1 MWFFVSVY
9 FLASNL
15 SYLRWP
21 IRLMRV
27 YTHWPIN
34 GRPHWYLI
42 CLFYEVFFMCFLVVL
57 QHIDYW
63 FFIFCFNITI
73 EIYFSQRLNVL
84 THHRIFDIFHKTE
97 KRMPQQKAAL
107 QTFILHQLNGFSSS
121 SSFCTL
127 LLYILENIIN
137 TNKHKISTCTNIII
151 PVAIEPISLW

>member
-63 FFIFCFNITI
+63 FLIFCFNITI

-97 KRMPQQKAAL
+97 KRMPRQKAAPPNIYSTL
-107 QTFILHQLNGFSSS
+107 VKWILIFLKFLY
-121 SSFCTL
+121 SSFI
-127 LLYILENIIN
+127 YFR
-137 TNKHKISTCTNIII
+137 KYH
-151 PVAIEPISLW
+151 

>member
-15 SYLRWP
+15 SYLRWT

-34 GRPHWYLI
+34 GSPHWYLI
-42 CLFYEVFFMCFLVVL
+42 CLFYEVFFMYFLVVL

-63 FFIFCFNITI
+63 FLIFCFNITI

-97 KRMPQQKAAL
+97 KRMPQQKAAPPNIYSTSVKWTL
-107 QTFILHQLNGFSSS
+107 IFLKFLY
-121 SSFCTL
+121 SSFI
-127 LLYILENIIN
+127 YFR
-137 TNKHKISTCTNIII
+137 KYH
-151 PVAIEPISLW
+151 